1 MSMHAHKHLLS
12 LALIAA
18 MGLSASAFAQSDV
31 QAEQAAELMK
41 ALSHPQRL
49 RVMCMLVDG
58 ERTVG
63 EINAEVDL
71 SQSALS
77 QHLALLREGGLV
89 RTRREAQNVYYSVAP
104 GPVPRP
110 AWRSFRSRQRACR
123 TTPRPSVRCDRA
135 RVSPSSPR
143 PPGESRASRLPTA
156 LPCGAG
162 SCWCSLTTRCSA
174 LS

>member
-1 MSMHAHKHLLS
+1 MSMPSEKRDARSPAAGHLGERMQ
-12 LALIAA
+12 A
-18 MGLSASAFAQSDV
+18 

-77 QHLALLREGGLV
+77 QHLAVLREGGLV

-104 GPVPRP
+104 GPV
-110 AWRSFRSRQRACR
+110 QRVIQTLHDVYC
-123 TTPRPSVRCDRA
+123 
-135 RVSPSSPR
+135 
-143 PPGESRASRLPTA
+143 PTEDENDGM
-156 LPCGAG
+156 CG
-162 SCWCSLTTRCSA
+162 
-174 LS
+174 